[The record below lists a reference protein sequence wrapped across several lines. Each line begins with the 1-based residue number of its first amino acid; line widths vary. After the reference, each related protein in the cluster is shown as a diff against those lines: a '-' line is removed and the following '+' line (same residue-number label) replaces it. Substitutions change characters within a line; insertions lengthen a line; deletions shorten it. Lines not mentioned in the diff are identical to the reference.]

1 VRVCFSESVQSRRK
15 DSPPQNIVTNLKTVQ
30 ENTESGTISVDSH
43 GNSLIQQKTVITKT
57 NNVIKVA

>member
-1 VRVCFSESVQSRRK
+1 MRVCFSESVQSRRK
-15 DSPPQNIVTNLKTVQ
+15 ASPPQNIVTNLKTVQ

-43 GNSLIQQKTVITKT
+43 GNSLIQQKTVLTKT